1 MGARGRARRPR
12 VLSFL
17 LYFALAV
24 FTSAG
29 PALSYEN
36 GGTEPGVRASGP
48 AYSSEAAMNDKHA
61 APFAGRGEPLT
72 PEERYILE
80 RKGTEPAFSGR
91 FWNHFTE
98 GSYRCRRCDAPLYP
112 SDAKF
117 ESRCGWPSFDDAL
130 PGAVR
135 QVPDADGMRTEIVC
149 AACGGHLGHVFTG
162 EGFTPKNT
170 RHCVNSLSLCFVP
183 QDEEKEAKQTGPEL
197 ETAIFAG
204 GCFWGVEHLFR
215 QRPGV
220 MSAVSGYT
228 GGHTPDPD
236 YRSVCTGT
244 TGHAEAVRVV
254 FSPAETDF
262 ETLCRFFFELH
273 DPTQKNRQ
281 GPDIGSQYRSAV
293 FYTSD
298 AQREIAMRLADVLRR
313 KGLDV
318 VTEITPA
325 GPFYEAEPYHQ
336 RYLERHPER
345 GCHLP
350 VKRFD

>member
-1 MGARGRARRPR
+1 
-12 VLSFL
+12 
-17 LYFALAV
+17 
-24 FTSAG
+24 
-29 PALSYEN
+29 
-36 GGTEPGVRASGP
+36 
-48 AYSSEAAMNDKHA
+48 MNNNTHT

-72 PEERYILE
+72 PEERHILE
-80 RKGTEPAFSGR
+80 HKGTERAFSGR
-91 FWNHFTE
+91 FWNHFKD

-183 QDEEKEAKQTGPEL
+183 EEEKQIGPGR

-215 QRPGV
+215 RQPGV
-220 MSAVSGYT
+220 VSAVSGYT
-228 GGHTPDPD
+228 GGSTADPD

-244 TGHAEAVRVV
+244 TGHAEAVKVV
-254 FSPAETDF
+254 FSPEETDF

-281 GPDIGSQYRSAV
+281 GPDVGTQYRSAV

-298 AQREIAMRLADVLRR
+298 AQRETAMRLADVLRR

-318 VTEITPA
+318 ATEITPA
-325 GPFYEAEPYHQ
+325 GPFYEAEAYHQ